1 MPTFA
6 GRSYDVRLSRPR
18 WIWMAFALD
27 GITPVGRGEAETK
40 AEAERAAKECIAD
53 VTGMKP
59 TSFERSSAA

>member
-1 MPTFA
+1 
-6 GRSYDVRLSRPR
+6 
-18 WIWMAFALD
+18 MAFALD